1 MHLCLSNPVSRRR
14 RLRNSSGLAAA
25 KPSDE
30 SFCLFNFFFFSLS
43 FYYEKPGNANVAAST
58 LCIFTIMWH
67 FWKDSN
73 VPCAPPPPFFFC
85 SRWCRRTRPSRCV
98 NQLNRTAQWSV
109 FRGNVRSAA
118 RPSPLPGPKLWKDS
132 DEENSNKLSYSAF
145 SSLVWRQSRPVSQRP
160 WFWTDLNSLYS
171 NTGPLQRVGAETL
184 NKCSCSVLICAGC
197 LIVLPQEA
205 ARTALSV
212 KSNWMAH
219 LYPPN
224 WFGGSFFPFIWW
236 VFKCGVCVCEW
247 RGEGVR
253 LCKTTN
259 QRVCQ
264 TKRH

>member
-1 MHLCLSNPVSRRR
+1 MRNLAMRMWRHRHYAFLQLCDISEKIPMSRVLPHR
-14 RLRNSSGLAAA
+14 
-25 KPSDE
+25 P
-30 SFCLFNFFFFSLS
+30 
-43 FYYEKPGNANVAAST
+43 
-58 LCIFTIMWH
+58 
-67 FWKDSN
+67 
-73 VPCAPPPPFFFC
+73 FFC

-98 NQLNRTAQWSV
+98 SQLNRTAQWSV

-132 DEENSNKLSYSAF
+132 DEEKSSPDKLSYSAF

-171 NTGPLQRVGAETL
+171 NTGPRRRVGAETL

-224 WFGGSFFPFIWW
+224 WFGGSFFAFIWW